1 MKFSI
6 KLPEKFKRKK
16 EAPPKKRARKGM
28 RIDLMKPSPN
38 SAKKRLGRRSIRAR
52 LILAIIML
60 TVSISLISGV
70 INGFTIYRSA
80 SENLE
85 TRLNEN
91 AAAYGLSTQNAIR
104 IFRTKIEEI
113 AGDASLSYLGT
124 GEKATQK
131 LSQMA
136 EKHGFLSLSVAGPN
150 GATNDL
156 YDVSQ
161 REYFKRAVNGETYL
175 SSTLRSEATFD
186 MVLMVAAQTNYGG
199 RTGVVLAALE
209 SDVFNK
215 IVDGIKV
222 GEKGYGL
229 IADKN
234 GKIIAHPDRA
244 VVENETNYIEKA
256 QEDPKYAELGAM
268 FEHMSAGETGIEY
281 VEHNGNN
288 LAVSYQPIPDT
299 DGWSIAVCA
308 DYREMMESFY
318 TSLAMAVGIGLLS
331 IIVGIGAA
339 FLIAGPIVKPIVG
352 LVSRV
357 EALAEGD
364 LHTPV
369 PHVNSRDEL
378 EILYTSFSKTIESLK
393 NYIGEITSIL
403 ASLEKRDYTVGTQ
416 QEYQGDFAQIKD
428 SLGGIVLS
436 LNQVFTGI
444 KESADQVAAGSDQV
458 SYGAQALAAGA
469 AEQAATVEQ
478 LNASVGEVARAA
490 EENVANVRTAAD
502 YVAQA
507 SKGVSA
513 GNTHM
518 DDLTRAMGEV
528 GASSAQIAG
537 ITKVIEDIAFQTNIL
552 ALNAAIE
559 AARAGAA
566 GKGFAVVA
574 DEVRNLAAKSAE
586 AARQTAEL
594 IQNSVQT
601 VTRGAQIA
609 AETARVL
616 QSVGANTAKV
626 TESFGLIE
634 RSSESQAYAVEQ
646 INQGIQQVSAVVQAN
661 AATAEESSASSEE
674 LSAQAAALQS
684 EVDRFKLQGDIQAE
698 PVEYTTD
705 CDEVPEERYAL
716 SGQSL
721 KY

>member
-1 MKFSI
+1 MKFPFKLPQKAKRQGEARVKKHAAKGMGDGVTKRLNGRSI
-6 KLPEKFKRKK
+6 K
-16 EAPPKKRARKGM
+16 G
-28 RIDLMKPSPN
+28 
-38 SAKKRLGRRSIRAR
+38 RL
-52 LILAIIML
+52 LLAIISL
-60 TVSISLISGV
+60 TVSISLVSGIV
-70 INGFTIYRSA
+70 NAVAIYRSA

-91 AAAYGLSTQNAIR
+91 AAAYALSTENAIG
-104 IFRTKIEEI
+104 IFKTKIEAI
-113 AGDASLSYLGT
+113 AGDTSLSYLGT
-124 GEKATQK
+124 GDKATQRLGK
-131 LSQMA
+131 AAQ
-136 EKHGFLSLSVAGPN
+136 EYGFLSVSVAGPN

-161 REYFKRAVNGETYL
+161 REYFQRAVKGETFL
-175 SSTLRSEATFD
+175 STTLRSEATSD

-199 RTGVVLAALE
+199 RAGVVLASLE
-209 SDVFNK
+209 SDVFNN
-215 IVDGIKV
+215 IVDGIQV

-244 VVENETNYIEKA
+244 VVENETNYIEMA
-256 QEDPKYAELGAM
+256 QEDSKYAKLGAM
-268 FEHMSAGETGIEY
+268 FEHMRAGETGIEY
-281 VEHNGNN
+281 VEHNGDN
-288 LAVSYQPIPDT
+288 LAVSYRPIPNT

-308 DYREMMESFY
+308 NYNEMMGSFY
-318 TSLAMAVGIGLLS
+318 TSMVLAVGIGLVS
-331 IIVGIGAA
+331 ILVGIVAA
-339 FLIAGPIVKPIVG
+339 FRIAGPIVKPIVG
-352 LVSRV
+352 LVGRV

-364 LHTPV
+364 LHSPV
-369 PHVNSRDEL
+369 PHVSTGDEL
-378 EILYTSFSKTIESLK
+378 EKLYISFAKTIESLK
-393 NYIGEITSIL
+393 GYISEISGIL
-403 ASLEKRDYTVGTQ
+403 ASLERRDYTVGTQ
-416 QEYQGDFAQIKD
+416 QEYRGDFTQIQD

-458 SYGAQALAAGA
+458 SYGSQALAAGA

-490 EENVANVRTAAD
+490 EENVANVRIAAG
-502 YVAQA
+502 YVEQA
-507 SKGVSA
+507 GKGVSA
-513 GNTHM
+513 GNAHM
-518 DDLTRAMGEV
+518 DDLTRAMAEV
-528 GASSAQIAG
+528 GASSSQIAG

-594 IQNSVQT
+594 IQNSART
-601 VTRGAQIA
+601 VARGSQIA
-609 AETARVL
+609 AETAQVL

-626 TESFGLIE
+626 TESFALIE
-634 RSSESQAYAVEQ
+634 QSSAGQANAVEQ

-684 EVDRFKLQGDIQAE
+684 EVDRFQLREDGQAE
-698 PVEYTTD
+698 TAEEENAYDDAPAPETD
-705 CDEVPEERYAL
+705 FAL
-716 SGQSL
+716 SGARL